1 MVEQLE
7 HELNELAA
15 GDREPVERLLAVT
28 LRAIRESGITRSEV
42 SRMAGELVERTAAAE
57 LRLLEVQNMLNR
69 VEMWREITSQTASR
83 SDLGVTRQALDQ
95 RRKRGRLI
103 GLRTPNATAYRYP
116 LWQFT
121 DEMEPRPQVQTVI
134 RAAHDV
140 GLSNLELHRLMLS
153 DEAGGGQPPASIL
166 KEGDLDRV
174 ISIIRAHGDE
184 VAA

>member
-7 HELNELAA
+7 HELNEFAA
-15 GDREPVERLLAVT
+15 DDREPVERLMAAT

-42 SRMAGELVERTAAAE
+42 SRMTSELVERIAAAD
-57 LRLLEVQNMLNR
+57 RGQLEVQNMLNR

-95 RRKRGRLI
+95 RRKRRQLI
-103 GLRTPNATAYRYP
+103 GVRPPNATAYRYP

-121 DEMEPRPQVQTVI
+121 DEMEPRPQVRTVI
-134 RAAHDV
+134 MTAHDV
-140 GLSNLELHRLMLS
+140 GLSDLELHRLMLS
-153 DEAGGGQPPASIL
+153 DEAGGGRPPAL
-166 KEGDLDRV
+166 MLDEGDLDRV